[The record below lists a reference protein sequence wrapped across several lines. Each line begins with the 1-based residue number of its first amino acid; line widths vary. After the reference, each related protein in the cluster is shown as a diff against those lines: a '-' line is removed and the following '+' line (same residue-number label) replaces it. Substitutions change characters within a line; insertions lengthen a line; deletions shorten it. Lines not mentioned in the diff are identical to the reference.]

1 MSESDVTIF
10 KDPPKTSN
18 DDVVSKKIELKKKLR
33 KLEKDKRK
41 RKRKGKRKKK
51 RKEITDDK
59 SRTSIFNKNIRK
71 YYIQIIAIVIGVILF
86 ILGFIWALIIPIV
99 AFAAYTDP
107 MNVINDLNQVSTPME
122 YEKFFDKY
130 SHSFI
135 QPPMYRSGVKGSKC
149 DVWRYYRTTVLNVG
163 MRVYGDITAKQLW
176 HISPS
181 IQQIERKCQF
191 KEIDVDI
198 FKIKMKDVK
207 IVGKKRRGI
216 AKIFGIK

>member
-1 MSESDVTIF
+1 MSSDFDPIIIGDEDKQKEKTTDGDIVSIKEKF
-10 KDPPKTSN
+10 KKL
-18 DDVVSKKIELKKKLR
+18 KKEKEKELKLELKK
-33 KLEKDKRK
+33 
-41 RKRKGKRKKK
+41 
-51 RKEITDDK
+51 ITDNK
-59 SRTSIFNKNIRK
+59 SWTSIFNKNIRK

-86 ILGFIWALIIPIV
+86 IFGFIWALIIPIA

-135 QPPMYRSGVKGSKC
+135 QPPMYRSGVKGSRC
-149 DVWRYYRTTVLNVG
+149 DVWRYYRTNVLNVG
-163 MRVYGDITAKQLW
+163 MRIYGDITAKQLW
-176 HISPS
+176 HVSPS
-181 IQQIERKCQF
+181 IQQMERKCQF

-198 FKIKMKDVK
+198 FKIKMKDIK